1 MIKYT
6 ITLLIFIS
14 AFSSNVHADEG
25 LWLPFNIS
33 DKVSTMQAKG
43 LQLSADD
50 LYSIN
55 KVCLKDA
62 IIGLTSNNQ
71 FDSFCTGSFVSKE
84 GLILTNYHCILS
96 HIEKLSTPENDFL
109 KYGFWTTE
117 RKQETKLFGLQA
129 IRLVRMIDVTD
140 EVLDGITPSDRLN
153 ISPYLNTKGKKI
165 VDRETAGTNF
175 EGLISAFYANNQFIL
190 SIYERY
196 SDIRLAAA
204 PPLQIGK
211 FGNENDNW
219 QWPRYTGD
227 FAFLRVYDSANV
239 PLQSPNYLSVSLKE
253 VKDDDFLMIFGYP
266 NQTRFHVPSF
276 ALDEIVSGELN
287 IRAHLRKEKLYL
299 ITNLLKRDDSK
310 KLRYITRQGSLQNT
324 YLRTKGEINGIV
336 SMGLIEKKK
345 EEERN
350 FIDWASQ
357 SDDRHQYIEALDSL
371 HDICQQL
378 KVYNRASVFL
388 EETTLYGA
396 DIVPFAGKFEK
407 LMGMFERKNR
417 DTIAIKKEVAK
428 LNVLT
433 KGFFP
438 NWDKETDRLTY
449 EAMLEEYRDNMPKVF
464 FPHETTSALDKYNGN
479 INSFLKDT
487 YNTSIL
493 TDETRLLSFLENI
506 NEQGTDLLKN
516 DLLYQSSLG
525 FYRINV
531 RKIIPVKRKLQSQ
544 LLIYFQKYLEGQ
556 LAMNKNKLL
565 PDANRTLRISYGTA
579 GIRRSPALKDV
590 AGLTY
595 MSEMMTKWGQ
605 ETSESAYYIPAKLRK
620 SYDEKDFGRYSTK
633 GQLPINFISNIHTSA
648 GNSGS
653 PVLND
658 KGHLVGLN
666 FDRLADGVA
675 SDYCYD
681 ENNSKNISVN
691 ISFILF
697 LLEKYSYSKHLLSE
711 ISIND

>member
-1 MIKYT
+1 M
-6 ITLLIFIS
+6 LLVFIS
-14 AFSSNVHADEG
+14 AFSSNVRADEG

-33 DKVSTMQAKG
+33 ERVSTMQAKG
-43 LQLSADD
+43 LKLSAED

-129 IRLVRMIDVTD
+129 IRLVKMIDVTE
-140 EVLDGITPSDRLN
+140 EVLKGITDADRANITPFLN
-153 ISPYLNTKGKKI
+153 AKGKKI
-165 VDRETAGTNF
+165 VDRETEGTNN

-196 SDIRLAAA
+196 TDIRLAAA

-227 FAFLRVYDSANV
+227 FAFLRVYNSANV

-266 NQTRFHVPSF
+266 NQTRFHIPSF
-276 ALDEIVSGELN
+276 ALDEIVNGELS
-287 IRAHLRKEKLYL
+287 IRAHLRKEKLDL
-299 ITNLLKRDDSK
+299 ITDLLKRDESK

-324 YLRTKGEINGIV
+324 YLRTQGEIDGIT
-336 SMGLIEKKK
+336 SMRLVDKKR
-345 EEERN
+345 EEEKA
-350 FIDWASQ
+350 FVDWASQ
-357 SDDRHQYIEALDSL
+357 SPDRHQYIAALDSL
-371 HDICQQL
+371 QNIYQYL
-378 KVYNRASVFL
+378 KVYNQASVYL

-407 LMGMFERKNR
+407 LMAMFERKNR
-417 DTIAIKKEVAK
+417 DTVAIKKEATK
-428 LNVLT
+428 LIALT

-449 EAMLEEYRDNMPKVF
+449 EAMLGEYQNNMPKAF
-464 FPHETTSALDKYNGN
+464 FPHEATSALDKYNGS
-479 INSFLKDT
+479 IDSFLKEN
-487 YNTSIL
+487 YETSIL
-493 TDETRLLSFLENI
+493 TDEAKLLSFLENI
-506 NEQGTDLLKN
+506 NEQGTSLLKN

-531 RKIIPVKRKLQSQ
+531 SKVIPVKRRLQSK
-544 LLIYFQKYLEGQ
+544 LLIYFQQYLQGQ
-556 LAMNKNKLL
+556 LLMNEGKLL
-565 PDANRTLRISYGTA
+565 PDANRTLRIAYGTA
-579 GIRRSPALKDV
+579 GIGQSLSLKDAV
-590 AGLTY
+590 GQTNLT
-595 MSEMMTKWGQ
+595 EMMTKWEQ
-605 ETSESAYYIPAKLRK
+605 ETSKSVYYIPAKLK
-620 SYDEKDFGRYSTK
+620 KIYQEKDFGRYAIG
-633 GQLPINFISNIHTSA
+633 GQLPVNFISNIHTSG

-653 PVLND
+653 PVLNEN
-658 KGHLVGLN
+658 GHLVGLN

-675 SDYCYD
+675 SDYRYD

-697 LLEKYSYSKHLLSE
+697 LLDKYSYSNHLLSE

>member
-1 MIKYT
+1 MFKST

-14 AFSSNVHADEG
+14 SFLSNLRADEG

-33 DKVSTMQAKG
+33 DKVSMMQAKG
-43 LQLSADD
+43 LKLSAED

-129 IRLVRMIDVTD
+129 IRLVKMVDVTD
-140 EVLDGITPSDRLN
+140 EVLDGITPADRLN
-153 ISPYLNTKGKKI
+153 ITPYLNSKGKKI
-165 VDRETAGTNF
+165 VERETAGTNN
-175 EGLISAFYANNQFIL
+175 EGLVSAFYANNQFIL

-219 QWPRYTGD
+219 QWPRYAGD

-276 ALDEIVSGELN
+276 ALDEIVNGELS
-287 IRAHLRKEKLYL
+287 IRAHLRKEKLDL
-299 ITNLLKRDDSK
+299 ITDLLKRDESR

-324 YLRTKGEINGIV
+324 YLRTKGEIDGITN
-336 SMGLIEKKK
+336 MGLVEKKLK
-345 EEERN
+345 DEKN
-350 FIDWASQ
+350 FINWASQ
-357 SDDRHQYIEALDSL
+357 SADRHKYIAALDSL
-371 HDICQQL
+371 RNIYEQL

-407 LMGMFERKNR
+407 LLGIFERKNR
-417 DTIAIKKEVAK
+417 DTIAINKEVTK
-428 LNVLT
+428 LIALT

-438 NWDKETDRLTY
+438 NWDMETDRLTY
-449 EAMLEEYRDNMPKVF
+449 KAMLGEYRDNMPKAF
-464 FPHETTSALDKYNGN
+464 FPHEAKSALDKYNGN
-479 INSFLKDT
+479 IDSFLKET
-487 YNTSIL
+487 YETSIL
-493 TDETRLLSFLENI
+493 TDETKLLSFLENI
-506 NEQGTDLLKN
+506 NEQGTDLLKD

-531 RKIIPVKRKLQSQ
+531 SKVIPVKRKLQSK
-544 LLIYFQKYLEGQ
+544 LLIYFQKYLLGQ
-556 LAMNKNKLL
+556 LTMNEGKLL
-565 PDANRTLRISYGTA
+565 PDANRTLRIAYGTA
-579 GIRRSPALKDV
+579 GMGQ
-590 AGLTY
+590 AGGQTY
-595 MSEMMTKWGQ
+595 LSEMIAKWEQ
-605 ETSESAYYIPAKLRK
+605 ETPESVYYIPGKFRKLYK
-620 SYDEKDFGRYSTK
+620 EKDFGKYGK
-633 GQLPINFISNIHTSA
+633 NGNLVVNFISNIHTSG

-653 PVLND
+653 PILND
-658 KGHLVGLN
+658 KGYLVGLN

-675 SDYCYD
+675 SDYRYD

-697 LLEKYSYSKHLLSE
+697 LLDKYSYSNHLLSE